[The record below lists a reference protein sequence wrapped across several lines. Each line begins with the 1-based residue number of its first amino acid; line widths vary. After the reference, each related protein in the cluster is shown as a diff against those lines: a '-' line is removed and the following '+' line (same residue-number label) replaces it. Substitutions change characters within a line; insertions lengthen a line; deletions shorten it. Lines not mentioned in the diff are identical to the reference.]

1 MVASCAILLL
11 KGLPMHSLRFIAAL
25 VFAGLLN
32 AASGQSTG
40 QQLTP
45 AASPASPVSTT
56 DIPVLR
62 TNANLVLIDVVVTE
76 HGNAVHGLEQR
87 QFRIFED
94 DREQTIISFDEH
106 RPLAAT
112 PVTVKPLELP
122 PHVYSNVP
130 VYAEASALNVLLLD
144 GLNTPSSDQLEVRR
158 QMIQYLGKIA
168 PGTSLAIFTLSSRL
182 RLVEGFTTNVAELT
196 KVLQSPKAGAQPSI
210 VLDPQNDN
218 NLDTM
223 NLGVGST
230 PWMSPDALPA
240 MLQFQ
245 ADLTA
250 YQVDQRVRMTI
261 EAMEQLARYLSAI
274 PGRKNLIWFSGSFP
288 IALDPDDSLRS
299 PFQAMRSYSDQ
310 MKQASELLSAA
321 RVAVYPV
328 DARGLM
334 TMPASDASYSAA
346 APTMESGVRTQGIKN
361 TAVSPP
367 SSVARD
373 NKSFL
378 RQLQTSQA
386 GMEQLADETGGKAYI
401 NTNGLK
407 EAVAQAV
414 ENGSSYYSIGYVPS
428 AKDFNG
434 QYRKVKVHLDNG
446 GYQLAY
452 RQGYY
457 ADPPDKPSANLAA
470 TVGPMTA
477 ATLHGAPPATQIL
490 FQARVLPAANPLL
503 QGAKLPDTPG
513 EMAATLKKPAH
524 RYVVDLIVDARTL
537 ALDKMPDGT
546 HQAKM
551 EIALV
556 AYDEEGN
563 RVNYLDPSYAIKIKS
578 EQFTQTV
585 SNGIRLRMALDLPA
599 GRISLCIAV
608 HDIAAG
614 RTGSLEVPLTIAAS

>member
-1 MVASCAILLL
+1 
-11 KGLPMHSLRFIAAL
+11 
-25 VFAGLLN
+25 
-32 AASGQSTG
+32 
-40 QQLTP
+40 
-45 AASPASPVSTT
+45 
-56 DIPVLR
+56 
-62 TNANLVLIDVVVTE
+62 
-76 HGNAVHGLEQR
+76 
-87 QFRIFED
+87 
-94 DREQTIISFDEH
+94 
-106 RPLAAT
+106 
-112 PVTVKPLELP
+112 
-122 PHVYSNVP
+122 
-130 VYAEASALNVLLLD
+130 
-144 GLNTPSSDQLEVRR
+144 
-158 QMIQYLGKIA
+158 
-168 PGTSLAIFTLSSRL
+168 
-182 RLVEGFTTNVAELT
+182 
-196 KVLQSPKAGAQPSI
+196 
-210 VLDPQNDN
+210 
-218 NLDTM
+218 
-223 NLGVGST
+223 
-230 PWMSPDALPA
+230 
-240 MLQFQ
+240 
-245 ADLTA
+245 
-250 YQVDQRVRMTI
+250 MTI

-346 APTMESGVRTQGIKN
+346 TNMMADSGSVRTQGIKN
-361 TAVSPP
+361 VAASPP

-414 ENGSSYYSIGYVPS
+414 ENGSSYYTIGYVPA

-434 QYRKVKVHLDNG
+434 HYRKVKVRLDNG

-457 ADPPDKPSANLAA
+457 ADPPDKPSASLAA
-470 TVGPMTA
+470 TAGPMTA
-477 ATLHGAPPATQIL
+477 ATLYGAPPATQIL
-490 FQARVLPAANPLL
+490 FQARVLPATDPLL

-513 EMAATLKKPAH
+513 EMAATLKKTAH

-537 ALDKMPDGT
+537 ALDEMPDGT
-546 HQAKM
+546 HQTKM

-556 AYDEEGN
+556 AYDKEGN
-563 RVNYLDPSYAIKIKS
+563 RVNYLDPSYAVNIKS
-578 EQFTQTV
+578 ELFTQTV
-585 SNGIRLRMALDLPA
+585 ANGIRLRMALNLPA
-599 GRISLCIAV
+599 GRISLRIAV
-608 HDIAAG
+608 RDIAAG
-614 RTGSLEVPLTIAAS
+614 RAGSLEVPLTIAAN

>member
-1 MVASCAILLL
+1 
-11 KGLPMHSLRFIAAL
+11 MHPFRFIAAL
-25 VFAGLLN
+25 ALAALLN
-32 AASGQSTG
+32 AASGQSAG
-40 QQLTP
+40 PQSTP
-45 AASPASPVSTT
+45 TSGPASPVSTP
-56 DIPVLR
+56 DIPVLHA
-62 TNANLVLIDVVVTE
+62 NANLVLVDVVATDR
-76 HGNAVHGLEQR
+76 GIAVHGLEQR

-94 DREQTIISFDEH
+94 DREQTISSFDEH
-106 RPLAAT
+106 RPQTGPAVA
-112 PVTVKPLELP
+112 VKPLALS

-144 GLNTPSSDQLEVRR
+144 GLNTPASNQLEVRR

-196 KVLQSPKAGAQPSI
+196 KVLQSPKAGVQPSI
-210 VLDPQNDN
+210 VLDPLNDQ

-250 YQVDQRVRMTI
+250 YQADQRVRMTI

-274 PGRKNLIWFSGSFP
+274 PGRKNLIWLSGSFP

-310 MKQASELLSAA
+310 MKQASEMLSAA

-334 TMPASDASYSAA
+334 TLPASDAAYSGA
-346 APTMESGVRTQGIKN
+346 APAVDTGGSVRTQGIKN
-361 TAVSPP
+361 VAARQP

-373 NKSFL
+373 NKNFL
-378 RQLQTSQA
+378 RELQTSQA

-407 EAVAQAV
+407 EAVAHAV
-414 ENGSSYYSIGYVPS
+414 ENGSSYYTIGYVPAS
-428 AKDFNG
+428 KDFNG
-434 QYRKVKVHLDNG
+434 QYRKVRVHLDNG
-446 GYQLAY
+446 SYQLAY
-452 RQGYY
+452 QQGYY
-457 ADPPDKPSANLAA
+457 ADPPDKPSASSAA
-470 TVGPMTA
+470 TAGPMTVA
-477 ATLHGAPPATQIL
+477 ALYGAPPATQIL
-490 FQARVLPAANPLL
+490 FQARVLPATDPLF
-503 QGAKLPDTPG
+503 QGAKLPDAHG
-513 EMAATLKKPAH
+513 AMAAALKKPAH
-524 RYVVDLIVDARTL
+524 HYVVDLIVDARAL
-537 ALDKMPDGT
+537 ALDEMPDGA
-546 HQAKM
+546 HQTKL

-556 AYDEEGN
+556 AYDAEGN

-578 EQFTQTV
+578 EQFAQTV
-585 SNGIRLRMALDLPA
+585 ANGIRLRMALDLPT
-599 GRISLCIAV
+599 GRISLRIVV

-614 RTGSLEVPLTIAAS
+614 RVGALEVPLTIAAS

>member
-1 MVASCAILLL
+1 
-11 KGLPMHSLRFIAAL
+11 
-25 VFAGLLN
+25 
-32 AASGQSTG
+32 
-40 QQLTP
+40 
-45 AASPASPVSTT
+45 
-56 DIPVLR
+56 
-62 TNANLVLIDVVVTE
+62 
-76 HGNAVHGLEQR
+76 
-87 QFRIFED
+87 
-94 DREQTIISFDEH
+94 
-106 RPLAAT
+106 
-112 PVTVKPLELP
+112 
-122 PHVYSNVP
+122 
-130 VYAEASALNVLLLD
+130 
-144 GLNTPSSDQLEVRR
+144 
-158 QMIQYLGKIA
+158 
-168 PGTSLAIFTLSSRL
+168 
-182 RLVEGFTTNVAELT
+182 
-196 KVLQSPKAGAQPSI
+196 
-210 VLDPQNDN
+210 
-218 NLDTM
+218 
-223 NLGVGST
+223 
-230 PWMSPDALPA
+230 
-240 MLQFQ
+240 
-245 ADLTA
+245 
-250 YQVDQRVRMTI
+250 
-261 EAMEQLARYLSAI
+261 
-274 PGRKNLIWFSGSFP
+274 
-288 IALDPDDSLRS
+288 
-299 PFQAMRSYSDQ
+299 MRSYSDQ